1 MNDVQILEDQPTL
14 RAAYF
19 GPAMLLRF
27 VGAPTAGQLLTVR
40 DHQRQLVDRIGGKVA
55 MVTVVEP
62 AMGLK
67 FDDDARKKSAT
78 VMAEMKTNVLVG
90 TQIILK
96 AGFFGSLI
104 RSVMMGVNMM
114 AKAKHPTKIAKSLQ
128 EGADFVCTHLN
139 EAGHAMNPDELVQA
153 LEHMLASDPEARS
166 A

>member
-1 MNDVQILEDQPTL
+1 MADIELLEDQASL

-40 DHQRQLVDRIGGKVA
+40 DHQRVLVDRIGGKVA

-62 AMGLK
+62 TMGLK

-78 VMAEMKTNVLVG
+78 VMAEMKSNVLVG

-96 AGFFGSLI
+96 AGFFASLI
-104 RSVMMGVNMM
+104 RSVMMGINMM
-114 AKAKHPTKIAKSLQ
+114 AKATHPTKIASSL
-128 EGADFVCTHLN
+128 EDGADFVCTHLN
-139 EAGHAMNPDELVQA
+139 NAGHRISPDDLVSA
-153 LEHMLASDPEARS
+153 LEHMLAEREARS